1 MGSISLNRQ
10 EKTNSSVV
18 PAEHSPNPFFP
29 AIPVLLRCIDA
40 QGEAIL
46 NCCKEIDFR
55 IGVEPALPA
64 FPKKHP
70 ANGQIAAS
78 ERNVREWGRRVHRR
92 ERGRTRRSTSE
103 TDQTKTAMKSR
114 SKDRQI
120 VSRNSRDHRSQT
132 GLQVELCI
140 DLALSCENWFFAKRT
155 QFIEIESMPV
165 FGLISLGDRVPLA
178 RRSIQRRS
186 CISISTDCRPGFSGH
201 GIQ

>member
-10 EKTNSSVV
+10 EKTSSSVV

-78 ERNVREWGRRVHRR
+78 ERNVREWGASSSST
-92 ERGRTRRSTSE
+92 RTGADPAFDFGNRS
-103 TDQTKTAMKSR
+103 DK
-114 SKDRQI
+114 
-120 VSRNSRDHRSQT
+120 N
-132 GLQVELCI
+132 G
-140 DLALSCENWFFAKRT
+140 N
-155 QFIEIESMPV
+155 EI
-165 FGLISLGDRVPLA
+165 PL
-178 RRSIQRRS
+178 
-186 CISISTDCRPGFSGH
+186 
-201 GIQ
+201 